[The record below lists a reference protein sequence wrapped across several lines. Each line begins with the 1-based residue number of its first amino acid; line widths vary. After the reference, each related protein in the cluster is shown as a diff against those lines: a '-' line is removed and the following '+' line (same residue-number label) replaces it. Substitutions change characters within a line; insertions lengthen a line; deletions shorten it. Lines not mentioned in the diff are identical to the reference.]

1 MVPMSC
7 EESISIDDSGLGRMR
22 RGRRLDLDLDLMVV
36 VRGPCVCKGGEGH
49 HAYILLLISLSRL
62 AHSTFSSHNHL
73 PLPKDHLYSHASFD
87 PFWDYDPPADV
98 GDDDSDDYIDFSEES
113 YPVPADVGDDDS
125 EFVGESSHRR
135 PAIRKPDISTV
146 INRLMKLVLD
156 REDDARLVRR
166 VAEAEAEDA
175 RRRVEEAEAAAAAE
189 VARKKLE
196 EDQEMERQIAIKD
209 TNLPPE
215 PASDDEG
222 ALNIKVYMPDGSL
235 RRRRFL
241 RTHSLQATLFPWRG
255 YNDHDLALT
264 LNEVVTGQVQTFYV
278 KASKW

>member
-1 MVPMSC
+1 M
-7 EESISIDDSGLGRMR
+7 
-22 RGRRLDLDLDLMVV
+22 
-36 VRGPCVCKGGEGH
+36 H
-49 HAYILLLISLSRL
+49 HI
-62 AHSTFSSHNHL
+62 FQ
-73 PLPKDHLYSHASFD
+73 DHLYSHASFD

-98 GDDDSDDYIDFSEES
+98 ADDDSDDYIDFSEES
-113 YPVPADVGDDDS
+113 YHVDVVDDDS

-135 PAIRKPDISTV
+135 PAILKPDISTV

-156 REDDARLVRR
+156 REDDARLMRR

-175 RRRVEEAEAAAAAE
+175 RRRVEEAEAEAAAAAE

-196 EDQEMERQIAIKD
+196 EDQEMERPIAIKD

-215 PASDDEG
+215 PASDYES

-241 RTHSLQATLFPWRG
+241 RTHSLQALFDFIDTCRIVKPGSYVVARLFPWHG

-264 LNEVVTGQVQTFYV
+264 LNEVVTDQEETFYV